1 MRAALLSRW
10 SVSSFSRLILV
21 CATALVVP
29 GSHVWEKA
37 ERDKFFGTN
46 LGHDSPLVAQAVMPK
61 GACLVYASSTLH
73 AGGDNVSS
81 DGVRWGLRLAYNLAF
96 LKQEEN
102 QFVSCPPDVARGLSD
117 AEQALLGYDTLGALG
132 YVEGGKHPKAVLD
145 AGWGSSDGWDPRT
158 VDSAGRLEQPNW
170 FMTGGPQPPL
180 FPESEEQKA
189 AREKRQKAMMAAMAK
204 MRAAQK
210 ELDKASKL

>member
-1 MRAALLSRW
+1 MSAALLSRS

-46 LGHDSPLVAQAVMPK
+46 LGHDSALVAQAVMPK

-73 AGGDNVSS
+73 AGGDNRSPAT
-81 DGVRWGLRLAYNLAF
+81 VRWGLRLSYNLAF

-117 AEQALLGYDTLGALG
+117 AEQALLGYGTNRCRPA
-132 YVEGGKHPKAVLD
+132 P
-145 AGWGSSDGWDPRT
+145 SRT
-158 VDSAGRLEQPNW
+158 
-170 FMTGGPQPPL
+170 
-180 FPESEEQKA
+180 
-189 AREKRQKAMMAAMAK
+189 
-204 MRAAQK
+204 
-210 ELDKASKL
+210 

>member
-1 MRAALLSRW
+1 MSAALLSRW

-73 AGGDNVSS
+73 AGGDIGVGGGDDGSMNAQFDLSSSPHAALASRVHSPMWMTVLSGCTDHVSTWS
-81 DGVRWGLRLAYNLAF
+81 LRAQSLVSVLEPCSFARVHPPTVR
-96 LKQEEN
+96 
-102 QFVSCPPDVARGLSD
+102 
-117 AEQALLGYDTLGALG
+117 AEWW
-132 YVEGGKHPKAVLD
+132 
-145 AGWGSSDGWDPRT
+145 WGSPR
-158 VDSAGRLEQPNW
+158 RRPC
-170 FMTGGPQPPL
+170 PL
-180 FPESEEQKA
+180 VA
-189 AREKRQKAMMAAMAK
+189 AA
-204 MRAAQK
+204 
-210 ELDKASKL
+210 